1 MNNLN
6 FDPIVLTQN
15 LVRCPSITPKD
26 SGALDIIENHL
37 NNYEPLKEDEL
48 LQDKNEILKPLEE
61 VVLEC

>member
-26 SGALDIIENHL
+26 SGALDIVENHL
-37 NNYEPLKEDEL
+37 NNLGFNCQKLPF
-48 LQDKNEILKPLEE
+48 
-61 VVLEC
+61 